1 MDKTFVQP
9 MQTSKGLWTMYTI
22 SLKPRETMKDTKPNG
37 TSCKWLRRIV
47 FIAFLSYFFSRVG
60 MSCLK
65 LMEDDLGTIQK
76 KAVAH
81 KVRDGEDHGLR
92 SDL

>member
-9 MQTSKGLWTMYTI
+9 MQTSKGLCTMYTI
-22 SLKPRETMKDTKPNG
+22 SLKPREIFWGPKSNV

-47 FIAFLSYFFSRVG
+47 FMAFLSYFFSRVG
-60 MSCLK
+60 LSCLK

>member
-1 MDKTFVQP
+1 
-9 MQTSKGLWTMYTI
+9 MYTI
-22 SLKPRETMKDTKPNG
+22 SLKPRESIRDTRSNNG
-37 TSCKWLRRIV
+37 TSCKWLQRIV
-47 FIAFLSYFFSRVG
+47 FMAFLSYFLSRVG

-65 LMEDDLGTIQK
+65 LMENDLGTIQK

-81 KVRDGEDHGLR
+81 KVRDGADHGLR